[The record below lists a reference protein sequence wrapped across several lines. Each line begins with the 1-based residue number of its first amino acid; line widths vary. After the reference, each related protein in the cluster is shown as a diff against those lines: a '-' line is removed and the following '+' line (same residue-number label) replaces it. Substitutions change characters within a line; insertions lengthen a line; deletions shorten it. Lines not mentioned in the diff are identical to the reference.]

1 VITCILTA
9 VNQLLSPAKLF
20 TMKNIVSLLLIAFAA
35 QSFSFGQLVTPSPS
49 PTQTIKQDFGLSN
62 IGLSYSRPG
71 MKDRKIFGDLVPF
84 ESLWRTGANQAT
96 IITFGDE
103 VTIGGKA
110 IPAGKYGLLT
120 IPGKSSWTIIIT
132 KQLDVTNADA
142 YKKEED
148 IVRVSSNTIAI
159 KDPVES
165 FTMLFANIKPTSC
178 ELHIMWDKTEVV
190 LPVKTEIDTK
200 VMAQIK
206 EFMTKD
212 KPPYYA
218 AATYYF
224 DNGKDLK
231 KAKEW
236 IVKAVE
242 ADPKAFYMVHLQ
254 AKILSKLGDKAGA
267 IAAAMKSIELSKEA
281 KNNDY
286 VRLNEK
292 LIASLK

>member
-1 VITCILTA
+1 MGLLRFNELILK
-9 VNQLLSPAKLF
+9 VKLIS
-20 TMKNIVSLLLIAFAA
+20 MKKIFNVLLIVVTLQSYSYA
-35 QSFSFGQLVTPSPS
+35 QLKTPSPS
-49 PTQTIKQDFGLSN
+49 PTQTIKQDFGLSS
-62 IGLSYSRPG
+62 IELSYSRPG
-71 MKDRKIFGDLVPF
+71 KKERKVVGDLVPF
-84 ESLWRTGANQAT
+84 GKVWRTGANQAT
-96 IITFGDE
+96 TLTFGDE
-103 VTIGGKA
+103 VIIGGKT

-120 IPGKSSWTIIIT
+120 IPGKYSCTIIIT
-132 KQLDVTNADA
+132 KQLDVTAPDA
-142 YKKEED
+142 YKEEND
-148 IVRVSSNTIAI
+148 VVRVTSKATFT
-159 KDPVES
+159 KEPVET

-178 ELHIMWDKTEVV
+178 ELRMMWEQTEIT
-190 LPVKTEIDTK
+190 LPIKTEIETK
-200 VMAQIK
+200 IMTQIAEAMK
-206 EFMTKD
+206 SD

-218 AATYYF
+218 AASYYF

-267 IAAAMKSIELSKEA
+267 IASAQKSIELSKEA
-281 KNNDY
+281 KNSDY